1 MLQNEIKKRYNL
13 CIYCLYR
20 QFAPTRNY
28 NNGRPYRKIN
38 TAKNSPNSCYICQG
52 LMSQL
57 DSIIRKICE
66 YVQANGY
73 EYDSFLLGASL
84 PSVFFEREDS
94 IRARFKLRGKENIKK
109 HFLDELRK
117 KYQKITGKRPEH
129 IAPDITINVVISN
142 PAIDKVND
150 GHNRQNND
158 NNNIDSTNTSQAT
171 VFVKSSPI
179 FLSGRYVKT
188 IRGIP
193 QKKDKCQ
200 KCSGSGCATC
210 NYIGASQSNSVESII
225 GDRLLDIT
233 KGDTAKF
240 SWLGGEDKDSL
251 VLGNG
256 RPFLMQILNPKIR
269 YLETELII
277 SENGICAVLKQR
289 SPRVS
294 SQLPSHFTTKIKIT
308 IHAEHDLPD
317 ESLATL
323 SNVLENSEVSYKAK
337 SKVVKKKI
345 YSLKAEQ
352 IDEKTFVLTM
362 IADGGLFI
370 KQFVGGQDYIEP
382 SISKIIGMKCECV
395 AFDILDVNVP

>member
-20 QFAPTRNY
+20 QFAPTRS
-28 NNGRPYRKIN
+28 RPYRKIN
-38 TAKNSPNSCYICQG
+38 AAKNSPNSCYICQG

-57 DSIIRKICE
+57 DSIIKKICD
-66 YVQANGY
+66 YVQAKGY
-73 EYDSFLLGASL
+73 EYESFLLGASL
-84 PSVFFEREDS
+84 PSALFEREDS

-129 IAPDITINVVISN
+129 IAPDITINVVIAN
-142 PAIDKVND
+142 RVIEKGND
-150 GHNRQNND
+150 GHNNQNND
-158 NNNIDSTNTSQAT
+158 NNYIDSSNTSHVT
-171 VFVKSSPI
+171 VFAKSSPI
-179 FLSGRYVKT
+179 FLCGRYVKT
-188 IRGIP
+188 IRGIS

-210 NYIGASQSNSVESII
+210 NYMGASQSNSVESIV

-256 RPFLMQILNPKIR
+256 RPFLMQILNPKVR
-269 YLETELII
+269 YLEKELII

-289 SPRVS
+289 SPR
-294 SQLPSHFTTKIKIT
+294 SQLPSRFTTKIKIT
-308 IHAEHDLPD
+308 IHAENDLPD

-352 IDEKTFVLTM
+352 IHEKTFVLTM

-370 KQFVGGQDYIEP
+370 KQFVGGQEYIEP

-395 AFDILDVNVP
+395 AFDILDINVP

>member
-1 MLQNEIKKRYNL
+1 VLQNEIKKRYNL

-20 QFAPTRNY
+20 QFAPTRDY
-28 NNGRPYRKIN
+28 NNGKPYRKRN
-38 TAKNSPNSCYICQG
+38 AEKNSPNSCYICQG
-52 LMSQL
+52 SMSQL
-57 DSIIRKICE
+57 DSIIKKICD
-66 YVQANGY
+66 YVQAKGY
-73 EYDSFLLGASL
+73 EYESFLLGASL

-129 IAPDITINVVISN
+129 IAPDITINVVIAN
-142 PAIDKVND
+142 PVIDQVND
-150 GHNRQNND
+150 GQNSQNND
-158 NNNIDSTNTSQAT
+158 NNNIESNNASQAT

-188 IRGIP
+188 IRGIS
-193 QKKDKCQ
+193 QKKDKCR

-210 NYIGASQSNSVESII
+210 NYMGASQSNSVEAII
-225 GDRLLDIT
+225 GDRLLEIT
-233 KGDTAKF
+233 KGDTPKF

-256 RPFLMQILNPKIR
+256 RPFVIQILNPMVRWLKKD
-269 YLETELII
+269 LTI

-289 SPRVS
+289 SPRLS
-294 SQLPSHFTTKIKIT
+294 SQLPTHFTTKIKIT

-317 ESLATL
+317 ENLATL

-352 IDEKTFVLTM
+352 IDERTFVLTM

>member
-20 QFAPTRNY
+20 QFAPTRS
-28 NNGRPYRKIN
+28 RPYRKIN
-38 TAKNSPNSCYICQG
+38 AAKNSPNSCYICQG

-57 DSIIRKICE
+57 DSIIKKICD
-66 YVQANGY
+66 YVQAKGY
-73 EYDSFLLGASL
+73 EYESFLLGASL
-84 PSVFFEREDS
+84 PSALFEREDS
-94 IRARFKLRGKENIKK
+94 IRAKFKLRGKENIKK

-129 IAPDITINVVISN
+129 IAPDITINVVIAN
-142 PAIDKVND
+142 RVIEKGND
-150 GHNRQNND
+150 GHNMQNND
-158 NNNIDSTNTSQAT
+158 NNNDIDSRNTSQTT
-171 VFVKSSPI
+171 VFAKSSPI

-188 IRGIP
+188 IRGIS

-210 NYIGASQSNSVESII
+210 KYMGASQSNSVESIV

-233 KGDTAKF
+233 KADAAKF

-256 RPFLMQILNPKIR
+256 RPFLVQILNPKVR
-269 YLETELII
+269 YLEKELII

-294 SQLPSHFTTKIKIT
+294 SQLPSHFTTKIEIT
-308 IHAEHDLPD
+308 IHAENDLPD
-317 ESLATL
+317 ESLAIL

-345 YSLKAEQ
+345 YSLKAEK
-352 IDEKTFVLTM
+352 ILEKTFVLTM

-395 AFDILDVNVP
+395 AFDILDINVP